1 MGAVSIEQ
9 AGKDRLLASAQRLFA
24 ERGYASVSIQQIA
37 LDAGLCKA
45 TVFHHFPNKDSL
57 YLEVVRTACL
67 DIQSLLH
74 EANNSGCP
82 LEALR
87 TFAAAHLEHIFENAE
102 LTRLISRELING
114 DQDHARDMAE
124 QVFGE
129 HFSRLTTLIGACQQA
144 GEIRTDIAPAEAAV
158 AIVGMNMH
166 LFQSWPVIRHLPGAD
181 DITDVHAT
189 GRHLF
194 DMLVAGMRPRE
205 EQS

>member
-9 AGKDRLLASAQRLFA
+9 AGRDRLLCSAQRLFA

-67 DIQSLLH
+67 DIQSLLY
-74 EANNSGCP
+74 EANKGGKP
-82 LEALR
+82 LDALR
-87 TFAAAHLEHIFENAE
+87 TFAAAHLEHIFEHAE

-114 DQDHARDMAE
+114 DQDHARAMAE

-129 HFSRLTTLIGACQQA
+129 HFSRLTTLIRACQQS
-144 GEIRTDIAPAEAAV
+144 GEIRPDIAPAEAAV

-166 LFQSWPVIRHLPGAD
+166 LFQGWPVIRHLPGAG
-181 DITDVHAT
+181 ITDVHAT

-194 DMLVAGMRPRE
+194 DMLVEGMRPRE
-205 EQS
+205 ERP